1 MDIYY
6 GLWAQ
11 MRNWTINRRAVLVVA
26 VCCVLFAV
34 FMKLIGFRII
44 ALFLQVINLILK
56 GIFVI
61 LSGGFQIRVSDRS
74 LRYWNSICSK
84 FEKTS
89 AFFDKHKNQLR
100 QPHKKVFGKM
110 IVVYAVLLVC
120 IIVPGHLEDVLS
132 PRYLDNISQI
142 RRLYMRLEQIPLEK
156 AKDYPPLFEP
166 YNTAGE

>member
-1 MDIYY
+1 MGADEKLDDQSKSCPGSSSLLCAFCCFYET
-6 GLWAQ
+6 
-11 MRNWTINRRAVLVVA
+11 NWFSDHCAFPSGYKSDFEGDFCDLV
-26 VCCVLFAV
+26 
-34 FMKLIGFRII
+34 R
-44 ALFLQVINLILK
+44 
-56 GIFVI
+56 
-61 LSGGFQIRVSDRS
+61 GGQIRVSDRS